1 MAGPDFDTEIKQLK
15 ATMSTIEQ
23 VLDLDAMRKEID
35 DLAVQVAA
43 PDLWDDQDNATR
55 VTGRLS
61 ALQGEVDRVT
71 GLGGRIDDLEIM
83 VELGQE
89 EGDAKT
95 LQEAETELAKIH
107 KTVEALEV
115 RTLLSGE
122 YDVRDAL
129 ITVRSGAGGVDAADF
144 TETLMRM
151 YTRWAEQHNYS
162 VEVFDTSYAEEA
174 GLKSATFAIHA
185 PYAYGTLS
193 VEAGTHRLVRIS
205 PFDNQGRRQTSF
217 AAVEVVPLLETTD
230 EIDIPDEDVRVDV
243 YRSSGPGGQSVN
255 TTDSAVRLTHI
266 PTGTVVSCQNE
277 KSQLQNKA
285 SAMVIL
291 KAKLLALKKAEEAAA
306 DEGAQGRR
314 AGQLGR
320 PDAQLR
326 AEPLPDRQ
334 GPPHRLRGRQPERRL
349 RRRPRRLPRGRHP
362 LAPRRRARG
371 RELTRPY
378 CTFVCRDS
386 GPTMLAPA
394 ALIATTAKRYFPAL
408 PLNVYVVPVST
419 AEAFAGPVRP
429 GRIR

>member
-1 MAGPDFDTEIKQLK
+1 VAGPDFDAEIKQLR

-23 VLDLDAMRKEID
+23 VLDLDAMRSEID
-35 DLAVQVAA
+35 ELGVQVAA

-61 ALQGEVDRVT
+61 ALQGEVDRVSA
-71 GLGGRIDDLEIM
+71 LSGRIDDLEIM

-89 EGDAKT
+89 EGDAST
-95 LQEAETELAKIH
+95 LAEAETELAKIH

-151 YTRWAEQHNYS
+151 YTRWAEQHNYA

-217 AAVEVVPLLETTD
+217 AAVEVVPVLEQTD
-230 EIDIPDEDVRVDV
+230 EIDIPDEDIRTDV
-243 YRSSGPGGQSVN
+243 FRSGGPGGQSVN

-266 PTGTVVSCQNE
+266 PTGIVVSCQNE

-285 SAMVIL
+285 SAMIVL
-291 KAKLLALKKAEEAAA
+291 KAKLLAVKKAEEK
-306 DEGAQGRR
+306 
-314 AGQLGR
+314 
-320 PDAQLR
+320 AQLDGMRGDVKAEWGDQMRNYVLNPYQMVKDLRTGFEVGNPQAVFDGDLDGFLEAGIRWRRGQER
-326 AEPLPDRQ
+326 A
-334 GPPHRLRGRQPERRL
+334 
-349 RRRPRRLPRGRHP
+349 
-362 LAPRRRARG
+362 
-371 RELTRPY
+371 
-378 CTFVCRDS
+378 
-386 GPTMLAPA
+386 
-394 ALIATTAKRYFPAL
+394 
-408 PLNVYVVPVST
+408 
-419 AEAFAGPVRP
+419 AEN
-429 GRIR
+429 